1 MSDGFW
7 QMMKKRVALYRSV
20 CREVEEISDIS
31 QLCFILREVY
41 HELVLDSRHKSFM
54 SVLHPAYMDFLIA
67 GLLSEGFIK
76 SRMKFYDS
84 AAMEDMGLVKR
95 NIKHRN
101 VLGSF
106 LYGDAFFNQVE
117 QIIICQKF
125 FKRFTFRPLN
135 KKRCQTHVSAV
146 VNRL

>member
-1 MSDGFW
+1 
-7 QMMKKRVALYRSV
+7 
-20 CREVEEISDIS
+20 
-31 QLCFILREVY
+31 
-41 HELVLDSRHKSFM
+41 M

-95 NIKHRN
+95 DIKHRN

-117 QIIICQKF
+117 QIIIRQKF
-125 FKRFTFRPLN
+125 FKRFTFRHSCL
-135 KKRCQTHVSAV
+135 
-146 VNRL
+146 RLFLFGGPDNFRIIYGGR